1 MSLNNKIIWS
11 EGLFLRPQHFQQQD
25 RYHERNVQQQFALR
39 YAFGYGL
46 AAIQLDTSLLR
57 FGKFGLALGS
67 GIFQDGTVF
76 EMPAD
81 GPLPDPLEIP
91 DDCKDAVICIALPV
105 QRPGMADTTLAEAV
119 EAAKAGAIRQR
130 ALDQDVVDV
139 LVERDSTTP
148 VKVAQLNVLL
158 QLKER
163 LTSGYMSIAVAR
175 VIEKRVDGQ
184 VILDEDF
191 VPVCLDVAA
200 ARKMREMSREIHGL
214 LRHRAVVLAQRVAQ
228 PGAKGVAEFTDFLL
242 LQLCNRYEPL
252 FGHMVQSARVHPETL
267 YREMLLLAGELT
279 TFGRADRRCPEF
291 PGYRHDELAL
301 SFAPLVEEIRRTLTA
316 VLEQTA
322 ISIPLIDKGRG
333 VQLAE
338 VADISLLRSAT
349 FVLAVNADVP
359 SEQIR
364 NGFPLQLKLGP
375 VEKIRDLVLSQLP
388 GIAIRPLPVAPRQIP
403 YHAGHT
409 YFELDRDSELW
420 KAVEISR
427 VIAMHLSGEFSGLTM
442 EFWAI
447 RDR

>member
-1 MSLNNKIIWS
+1 MSFNNKIIWS

-25 RYHERNVQQQFALR
+25 RYHERNLQQQFAVR
-39 YAFGYGL
+39 DGYGFGL
-46 AAIQLDTSLLR
+46 TAMELDTSLLR
-57 FGKFGLALGS
+57 FGKFGLALAS
-67 GIFQDGTVF
+67 GIFEDGTLF
-76 EMPAD
+76 DLPGEAA
-81 GPLPDPLEIP
+81 LPDPLEIP
-91 DDCKDAVICIALPV
+91 DDCKDTIICMALPV
-105 QRPGMADTTLAEAV
+105 QRPGMADTTLAETV
-119 EAAKAGAIRQR
+119 EAAKAGAIRYR
-130 ALDQDVVDV
+130 SADQEVSDN
-139 LVERDSTTP
+139 LAERDSTTP
-148 VKVAQLNVLL
+148 VKVARLNVTL
-158 QLKER
+158 QLKDR
-163 LTSGYMSIAVAR
+163 LSSSYMSLAVAR

-184 VILDEDF
+184 VVLDENF
-191 VPVCLDVAA
+191 VPVCLDVRAS
-200 ARKMREMSREIHGL
+200 RKMREMVREIHGL

-252 FGHMVQSARVHPETL
+252 FGHLVARACLHPETM
-267 YREMLLLAGELT
+267 YREMLALAGELT
-279 TFGRADRRCPEF
+279 TFGRTDRRCPEF
-291 PGYRHDELAL
+291 PVYRHDDLAV
-301 SFAPLVEEIRRTLTA
+301 SFAPAVEEIRRALTA

-338 VADISLLRSAT
+338 ISDVALLRTAT

-364 NGFPLQLKLGP
+364 AGFPPQLKIGP

-388 GIAIRPLPVAPRQIP
+388 GIGIRPLPVAPRQIP

-409 YFELDRDSELW
+409 YFELDRSSELW
-420 KAVEISR
+420 KAVEVSR
-427 VIAMHLSGEFSGLTM
+427 VIAMHLAGEFSGLTM

>member
-25 RYHERNVQQQFALR
+25 RYHERNLQQHFALR
-39 YAFGYGL
+39 SAHGYGL
-46 AAIQLDTSLLR
+46 VTLQLDTGLLH
-57 FGKFGLALGS
+57 FGKFGLACGS

-76 EMPAD
+76 DMPSEA
-81 GPLPDPLEIP
+81 PLPDPLEIP
-91 DDCKDAVICIALPV
+91 EDCKDSVICIALPV
-105 QRPGMADTTLAEAV
+105 QRPGMADTTLAEV
-119 EAAKAGAIRQR
+119 VDAAKAGAIRQR
-130 ALDQDVVDV
+130 AGDQDVTDN

-148 VKVAQLNVLL
+148 VKVARLNVTL
-158 QLKER
+158 QLRDR
-163 LTSGYMSIAVAR
+163 LTSGYMGIAVAR

-184 VILDEDF
+184 VILDDDF

-200 ARKMREMSREIHGL
+200 SRKMRELCREIHGL

-252 FGHMVQSARVHPETL
+252 FGHLVQSNRLHPEIM
-267 YREMLLLAGELT
+267 YRQMLLLAGELT
-279 TFGRADRRCPEF
+279 TFGRSDRRCPEF
-291 PGYRHDELAL
+291 PAYRHDELAL
-301 SFAPLVEEIRRTLTA
+301 SFAPLVEEVRRTLTA

-322 ISIPLIDKGRG
+322 IAIPLIDKGRG

-338 VADISLLRSAT
+338 VADLTLLRSAT

-388 GIAIRPLPVAPRQIP
+388 GIGLRPLPVAPRQIP

-409 YFELDRDSELW
+409 YFELDSDSELW
-420 KAVEISR
+420 KAVEVSR
-427 VIAMHLSGEFSGLTM
+427 VIAMHLSGEYSGLTM
-442 EFWAI
+442 ELWAV
-447 RDR
+447 RNR